1 MRNEILASL
10 SDRCRAYLET
20 RLLTKPVISGEVLY
34 VHNSPLQNVI
44 FPHDG
49 LISLQ
54 ASVTNGRSI
63 GVMATGCEGMIGFET
78 FLGLDR
84 SPYGAVVVVSGSAS
98 WLPTGEFVELERE
111 FPCVAPAMRGYMAGV
126 IKRFAQVVVCTSI
139 HTAAQ
144 RIASWLLTADQRVA
158 GRVMDLTQRDLADIL
173 GVRLATAS
181 EACHKLMEAGAIR
194 YTRGSLSVV
203 DRDRLVAHACA
214 CS

>member
-1 MRNEILASL
+1 MHNEILASL
-10 SDRCRAYLET
+10 SDPCRDFLEA
-20 RLLTKPVISGEVLY
+20 RLLTKPVISGEVVY

-54 ASVTNGRSI
+54 ATVAGGRSI
-63 GVMATGCEGMIGFET
+63 GVMATGREGMIGFES
-78 FLGLDR
+78 FLGLDK
-84 SPYGAVVVVSGSAS
+84 SPYGAVAVVSGSAS
-98 WLPTGEFVELERE
+98 WLPAGEFVELEKE
-111 FPCVAPAMRGYMAGV
+111 FPCFAPAMRAYMAAI
-126 IKRFAQVVVCTSI
+126 IKRFAQAIVCTSI
-139 HTAAQ
+139 HTAGQ
-144 RIASWLLTADQRVA
+144 RIAAWLLAADQRIA

-203 DRDRLVAHACA
+203 DRDRLATHACG
-214 CS
+214 CF